1 MGNLL
6 ENLSWE
12 AEELD
17 DGNLI
22 PVRMLNEYT
31 YCPRLAHLE
40 WIQGEWRENLDT
52 IEGTIAHRRVD
63 QPGGQLDQEKLELR
77 ESLQV
82 RSVSMSSAT
91 LGITGKMDV
100 VEVANGEVMPI
111 EFKKSRCPESG
122 PYPADKI
129 QVAAQALILRDN
141 GYPVQRGSIYYVGS
155 KIRVEVA
162 LTDDLVSS
170 TLSTIEAMKNMGDTD
185 TPPPPLQDS
194 PKCPRCSL
202 VTICLPDETN
212 LLRSIPE
219 AVEEVSSIRRLVPH
233 ADDKNALYL
242 TEAGTTLG
250 KSGERLVVKERQ
262 TVLHEVRIREID
274 HVSIFGNIQVT
285 TQALQTLAEH
295 NIPIT
300 YFSSGGWFHAF
311 TLGTMNKNVVLRQ
324 AQYRTAQD
332 PGESLKAARE
342 IIHGKILNCRTLLR
356 RNGRAVPPE
365 ILRDLKALATKAK
378 DARDLTSLLGI
389 EGAAAHAYFSQFPA
403 MLRSDA
409 VDFEWV
415 SRNRRPPK
423 DPVNAL
429 LSLGYA
435 LLTKQM
441 TVTLFA
447 IGLDPF
453 MGLMHQPKYGKPALA
468 LDLIEEFRPLIVD
481 STVITAINTHEIEP
495 KHFVTRGGSTALTSI
510 GRKIFIGAIERR
522 LSSEITHPL
531 FGYRVSYRRILEIQA
546 RLLGRR
552 LLEEISAYPSFTTR

>member
-1 MGNLL
+1 M

>member
-40 WIQGEWRENLDT
+40 WVQGEWRENLDT

>member
-1 MGNLL
+1 M
-6 ENLSWE
+6 
-12 AEELD
+12 D

-40 WIQGEWRENLDT
+40 WVQGEWRENLDT
-52 IEGTIAHRRVD
+52 IEGAIAHRRVD

-77 ESLQV
+77 ESLQA
-82 RSVSMSSAT
+82 RSVSMSSAS
-91 LGITGKMDV
+91 LGISGKMDV

-262 TVLHEVRIREID
+262 TVLHEFRIREID

-342 IIHGKILNCRTLLR
+342 IIHGKISNCRTLLR

-389 EGAAAHAYFSQFPA
+389 EGAAAHAYFSQFSA
-403 MLRSDA
+403 MLRSDV

-495 KHFVTRGGSTALTSI
+495 KHFITRGGSTALTSI

-552 LLEEISAYPSFTTR
+552 LLQEISAYPSFTTR